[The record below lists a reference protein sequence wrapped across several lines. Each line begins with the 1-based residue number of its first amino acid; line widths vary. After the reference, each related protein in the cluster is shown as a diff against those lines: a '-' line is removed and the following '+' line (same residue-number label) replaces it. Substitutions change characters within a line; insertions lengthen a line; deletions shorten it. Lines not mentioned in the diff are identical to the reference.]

1 MDYQLLIQKELTESR
16 KVLDVF
22 LNSGENLQKIESAAR
37 AMVDSFLRGG
47 KVIACGNG
55 GSHCDAMHFAEEL
68 TGRYRENRRAL
79 PAIAISNPGHISCVG
94 NDYGFDHIFS
104 RYVEAIG
111 QKGDILLAI
120 STSGNS
126 ANVIKA
132 AVCARQKGM
141 IVVSLTGKKGGEL
154 ADLSDI
160 EIRVAHDGYAD
171 RIQEIHIKV
180 IHSLIFLIEKMTE

>member
-22 LNSGENLQKIESAAR
+22 LNSGKNLQKIESAAR